1 MPAPAQER
9 GGGAFAT
16 GGQAALASPAPA
28 ACTGVRRLSVR
39 NRRTGGSS
47 RARARTCTGAWRRG
61 VRHRRTGGSSRAR
74 ARTCTGAWRL

>member
-28 ACTGVRRLSVR
+28 ACTGVRQLSVR
-39 NRRTGGSS
+39 NRRTGGSVP
-47 RARARTCTGAWRRG
+47 APAQERG
-61 VRHRRTGGSSRAR
+61 GGVFATGGQAALAAPAPAPAQER
-74 ARTCTGAWRL
+74 GG